1 MKSGNR
7 VILNTAILY
16 AKMAISISVGL
27 ISTRLTLEAL
37 GIEDY
42 GIFNLVAGIVSM
54 LTFLNT
60 SLAASTQRFLS
71 FALGQGSS
79 EYLCKIFYYSLVLHL
94 FIGLC
99 VIALIETIGIYCI
112 QHVLTIE
119 PTKLSNTLTI
129 LHLLSGSIF
138 FSIMSVPY
146 IAVLVSRENMFLLS
160 LIEIVEIMLKLL
172 GVLYLSHYNG
182 NRLILYS
189 VVIVCATFLSLILRI
204 IMCWRKYP
212 ETTVAFGPLK
222 DKPLLWELT
231 SFAGW
236 YTFASVGSIGRFQG
250 IPILLNVFFG
260 VIVNA
265 AYGIANQVNGL
276 MQSFATAILQSI
288 RPQIIKSEGA
298 SDRERAQKL
307 SQIAC
312 RYMFYLCAFF
322 SIPLMIEMPCVL
334 HLWLKETPEY
344 SVGFC
349 RLILASTLLY
359 MITCGLTVAIDA
371 TGHIK
376 WMYIVMGCLHFLNL
390 PVGYGLLKSGM
401 SAYSILWVIVIE
413 ELICMCVRIYL
424 AHRIVNIN
432 PHRFLKQIVGP
443 IVAITTVTSA
453 IGLFITHYMETSV
466 LRLALTCIACGSTF
480 IVLCWFWGMERT
492 EKQKVIFTAG
502 TLKAKLIR

>member
-1 MKSGNR
+1 
-7 VILNTAILY
+7 
-16 AKMAISISVGL
+16 
-27 ISTRLTLEAL
+27 
-37 GIEDY
+37 
-42 GIFNLVAGIVSM
+42 
-54 LTFLNT
+54 
-60 SLAASTQRFLS
+60 
-71 FALGQGSS
+71 
-79 EYLCKIFYYSLVLHL
+79 
-94 FIGLC
+94 
-99 VIALIETIGIYCI
+99 
-112 QHVLTIE
+112 
-119 PTKLSNTLTI
+119 
-129 LHLLSGSIF
+129 
-138 FSIMSVPY
+138 
-146 IAVLVSRENMFLLS
+146 
-160 LIEIVEIMLKLL
+160 
-172 GVLYLSHYNG
+172 
-182 NRLILYS
+182 
-189 VVIVCATFLSLILRI
+189 
-204 IMCWRKYP
+204 
-212 ETTVAFGPLK
+212 
-222 DKPLLWELT
+222 
-231 SFAGW
+231 
-236 YTFASVGSIGRFQG
+236 
-250 IPILLNVFFG
+250 
-260 VIVNA
+260 
-265 AYGIANQVNGL
+265 
-276 MQSFATAILQSI
+276 
-288 RPQIIKSEGA
+288 
-298 SDRERAQKL
+298 
-307 SQIAC
+307 
-312 RYMFYLCAFF
+312 
-322 SIPLMIEMPCVL
+322 MIEMPCVL

-390 PVGYGLLKSGM
+390 PVGYVLLKSGM